1 MKTTIKSLLLLAFA
15 TTLSLTC
22 LGNSNNFSICDCQ
35 ISIEINDSLEERST
49 VLSSAEQMPEFVG
62 GTKALVRYLRRNVN
76 YPQEIREK
84 EIEDKVYVEFV
95 VNPDGSIRDIKA
107 LTGKNETLKEEAVK
121 VVSKMPKWI
130 PGVNQGETV
139 PVRLILPISFV
150 LK

>member
-1 MKTTIKSLLLLAFA
+1 
-15 TTLSLTC
+15 
-22 LGNSNNFSICDCQ
+22 
-35 ISIEINDSLEERST
+35 
-49 VLSSAEQMPEFVG
+49 MPEFVG

>member
-22 LGNSNNFSICDCQ
+22 FGNSNNFSIYDYQ

-62 GTKALVRYLRRNVN
+62 GTKALVKYLKRNVD

-95 VNPDGSIRDIKA
+95 VNPDGSLSDINA
-107 LTGKNETLKEEAVK
+107 LTVKNNTLKEEAVK
-121 VVSKMPKWI
+121 VVSEMPNWT
-130 PGVNQGETV
+130 PGVNKGQTV